1 MSDPA
6 TERLLTITE
15 EALELVLEARSG
27 ESGPDSL
34 ALFIEVS
41 GVANGAYTYDI
52 WFESATDATP
62 RDHREQHGGV
72 VVVFPESSTDKMAGA
87 TLDVSDDGLVI
98 LNPNSPAPDPPNV
111 SQGDFGS
118 LETPLAVAVLE
129 VLEAEVNPQIASHGG
144 RADLVGVDDNAVA
157 YVRLSGG
164 CQGCG
169 LAAMTLSQGISVAIR
184 EAVPEISDIVDVTA
198 HAQGANPY
206 YQSSKK

>member
-27 ESGPDSL
+27 ESEPEGL

-41 GVANGAYTYDI
+41 GAANGSYTYDM
-52 WFESATDATP
+52 WFESAADAAP
-62 RDHREQHGGV
+62 RDRREDHGGL
-72 VVVFPESSTDKMAGA
+72 VVVFPEPSADKMAGA

-98 LNPNSPAPDPPNV
+98 LNPNTPPSEPASLAPE
-111 SQGDFGS
+111 DFGS
-118 LETPLAVAVLE
+118 LETPLAAAVLE
-129 VLEAEVNPQIASHGG
+129 VLEAEVNPQIAMHGG

-184 EAVPEISDIVDVTA
+184 EAVPEITDIVDVTA
-198 HAQGANPY
+198 HAQGSNPY
-206 YQSSKK
+206 YQAAKK